1 MSVVFPAST
10 SVSNFLTMGI
20 YWIGAVLI
28 TNTASTYERM
38 DLFADMIV
46 FSSYALLIVSSFMML

>member
-1 MSVVFPAST
+1 M

-20 YWIGAVLI
+20 YFIGAVLI
-28 TNTASTYERM
+28 THTDDPYVRM
-38 DLFADMIV
+38 DLFSEMIV